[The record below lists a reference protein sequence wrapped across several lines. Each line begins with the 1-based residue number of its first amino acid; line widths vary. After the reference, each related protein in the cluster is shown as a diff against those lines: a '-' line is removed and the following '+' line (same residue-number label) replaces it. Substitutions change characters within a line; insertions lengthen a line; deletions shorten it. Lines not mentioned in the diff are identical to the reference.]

1 MLERGK
7 CRMNSSGV
15 DLYLLAGVKTW
26 PTYFREPAERLKAMS
41 IEAGY
46 ANADVHV
53 LYPYGDHTI
62 PLLRQVRDVARD
74 VVRRLALASDHL
86 QLAIIENITLAED
99 SVHFTSNEGMHQD
112 EAAVRFP
119 SGGSPQRIASTDRD
133 AQHQNATAAR
143 SPSGVQSPLRDAADR
158 HPSGVQSPLRDAAD
172 RHPSGVQSPLRDAAD
187 RHPSGVQ
194 SPLRDAADRQPRSSA
209 SAGRPTSIAAPQR
222 RPSAE
227 LAASPEPIVEAI
239 RERSAGRV
247 VVLIGHSGGGVAA
260 YHAGRRLLAEGAV
273 RDCRIVQI
281 GSPKVRIHPA
291 LRDRTAYFYAADER
305 GRRRDP
311 ITRFGTW
318 GGIRRA
324 ASGFPVWDSR
334 RWAPGHI
341 AAITIDGGH
350 KDYFALGPSGA
361 PGQATNLERTA
372 AAVLDWLVRS
382 LRPARLPLPPELPL
396 SPQPPAPDFRQPSPA
411 Q

>member
-1 MLERGK
+1 
-7 CRMNSSGV
+7 MNGGV

-46 ANADVHV
+46 ADADVHV

-62 PLLRQVRDVARD
+62 PLHRQLREVARD
-74 VVRRLALASDHL
+74 VARRLALAADNL
-86 QLAIIENITLAED
+86 QPAIDRLGD
-99 SVHFTSNEGMHQD
+99 LQM
-112 EAAVRFP
+112 EAAGEYA
-119 SGGSPQRIASTDRD
+119 SAEGSPRHGAA
-133 AQHQNATAAR
+133 AQPAE
-143 SPSGVQSPLRDAADR
+143 
-158 HPSGVQSPLRDAAD
+158 
-172 RHPSGVQSPLRDAAD
+172 
-187 RHPSGVQ
+187 
-194 SPLRDAADRQPRSSA
+194 PRSSA
-209 SAGRPTSIAAPQR
+209 VEAP
-222 RPSAE
+222 A
-227 LAASPEPIVEAI
+227 EPIVEAI

-291 LRDRTAYFYAADER
+291 LRDRTAYFYATDER
-305 GRRRDP
+305 GRIRDP
-311 ITRFGTW
+311 ITRLGTW
-318 GGIRRA
+318 GGIRKA
-324 ASGFPVWDSR
+324 AAGIPVWDSR

-350 KDYFALGPSGA
+350 KDYFQHGPSGA
-361 PGQATNLERTA
+361 AAKTTNLERTA

-382 LRPARLPLPPELPL
+382 LRPVRP
-396 SPQPPAPDFRQPSPA
+396 PSPA